1 LVNRTEGKAHDI
13 AAQAKKLLHTDRL
26 EGPDDPVTVI
36 PLEESA
42 LREQLGRTNLV
53 INATSLGMKRTDP
66 RLVPAALLT
75 PDLMVYDMIYRPA
88 VTRLLEDAQN
98 ANART
103 ANGLSLLLHQGALA
117 LEIWLNRP
125 APLEVMRRALVQA
138 V

>member
-1 LVNRTEGKAHDI
+1 
-13 AAQAKKLLHTDRL
+13 
-26 EGPDDPVTVI
+26 
-36 PLEESA
+36 
-42 LREQLGRTNLV
+42 
-53 INATSLGMKRTDP
+53 MKRADP

-103 ANGLSLLLHQGALA
+103 ANGLSLLLHQGALS

-125 APLEVMRRALVQA
+125 APVDVMRPALQKA
-138 V
+138 AA